1 MRKENLVTAKGGEVT
16 APLTRAR
23 SAALRACGQRP
34 PLKVPIQQNRKR
46 TLQGNPNNTDLEE
59 NNNNAPN
66 NACCCKRKRRAVLQD
81 VGNFCCK
88 CSQGNCLNAAKIQA
102 KMSKPTTKGQVKVCN
117 VAPSVALEAPLFK
130 TKILQETVK
139 IESKSK
145 EVIGSIDSEEMV
157 SLQLSTIRECDI
169 DDHRLENQIKGGPS
183 GDMTISSNVDII
195 DIDVD
200 LKELQLCSIYAPDI
214 YSNLR
219 DAELARRPCPHF
231 METIQQDITQSMRGM
246 LVDWLVKVSERYQ
259 LASNTL
265 YLTIYLIDWFLTG
278 NCIERQRL
286 QLLGITCMLLA
297 SKYEGGRALGV
308 KQLCLITKNIYAR
321 EEVLDLEIQVWK
333 YLGFQLFSP
342 TTKTFLSRFLRA
354 AQASYKTPSL
364 ELEYLA
370 NYLAESTLIDYG
382 FLNFLPSA
390 IAASAVFLARWT
402 LDQSNDPWN
411 PTLEHYTSYKASD
424 LKIIVL
430 AIQDIQLNTNGC
442 SAIRMKYMQPEF
454 KSVAALSSPKLLET
468 LFKREK
474 GYWTAKKQVY
484 FPDESVIW
492 MSH

>member
-1 MRKENLVTAKGGEVT
+1 MRKENLVTGKGGEVT
-16 APLTRAR
+16 GPLTRTR
-23 SAALRACGQRP
+23 SAAFRACGQRS
-34 PLKVPIQQNRKR
+34 PLKAPIQQNHKQ
-46 TLQGNPNNTDLEE
+46 TLQGNPNSTDLDE
-59 NNNNAPN
+59 NNNNAPT
-66 NACCCKRKRRAVLQD
+66 NACCKRKRRAVLQD
-81 VGNFCCK
+81 VSNFCCK
-88 CSQGNCLNAAKIQA
+88 CSQRNCLNAAKIQA
-102 KMSKPTTKGQVKVCN
+102 KINKPTRKGQVKVCK
-117 VAPSVALEAPLFK
+117 VAPSVALEAPLFQAASE

-139 IESKSK
+139 IESISK
-145 EVIGSIDSEEMV
+145 EVISSIDLEEKV

-169 DDHRLENQIKGGPS
+169 DDHRLENQSFGMPSQPQFPPKKVTGGLS
-183 GDMTISSNVDII
+183 GDMTILSNLDII
-195 DIDVD
+195 DIDAD
-200 LKELQLCSIYAPDI
+200 LKEPRLCSIYAPDI

-219 DAELARRPCPHF
+219 VAELARRPCPHF
-231 METIQQDITQSMRGM
+231 METIQRDITQSMRGM
-246 LVDWLVKVSERYQ
+246 LVDWLVEVSEGYK

-265 YLTIYLIDWFLTG
+265 YLTIYLIDWYLTG

-297 SKYEGGRALGV
+297 SKYEEGHAPHV
-308 KQLCLITKNIYAR
+308 EEFCLITGNIYTR
-321 EEVLDLEIQVWK
+321 EEVLELEIQVLK

-342 TTKTFLSRFLRA
+342 TTKTFLRRFLRA
-354 AQASYKTPSL
+354 GQASYQTPSI

-430 AIQDIQLNTNGC
+430 AIQDLQLNTNGC
-442 SAIRMKYMQPEF
+442 SLHVIRMKYRQQEF

-468 LFKREK
+468 LFRR
-474 GYWTAKKQVY
+474 
-484 FPDESVIW
+484 
-492 MSH
+492 